1 MSELERRQRALLA
14 LLKQRPVAD
23 CNDPRLKRV
32 AASRELEMLREIA
45 LWWRRFQIE
54 AVCRS
59 TSRLLKKLGRFHAEV
74 AAYFAANATSPFI
87 EDLADGF
94 LEYLSGDENADVAS
108 LASLERDALFG
119 VEARIP

>member
-1 MSELERRQRALLA
+1 M
-14 LLKQRPVAD
+14 
-23 CNDPRLKRV
+23 V
-32 AASRELEMLREIA
+32 AAISNRGSLPVDFAAAEE
-45 LWWRRFQIE
+45 
-54 AVCRS
+54 V
-59 TSRLLKKLGRFHAEV
+59 GRFDAEV